1 MAEIGEELGVGG
13 PLSPAVLRA
22 RLYRYQLL
30 LNKYWWLPLMLVS
43 GSLLVQGVRYFL
55 SEPLYVSAGRM
66 MVAPRII
73 TKESTVYSEE
83 MANYF
88 GTQVSLMQSD
98 EIKRRAARA
107 VETAHPELKDIG
119 ASLSVQQEPKAS
131 IFILRVTSPDPK
143 YSQLYA
149 DACMSEFLEFK
160 REMRGET
167 SQRTVDAV
175 AKQLTELEKSIA
187 DLDTKIFQFKQEN
200 NLVFLQEQGN
210 YVGTYLVDL
219 NKQLAELKKEAQL
232 LDLMNIDQTLER
244 EAQGA
249 DSGTP
254 KDGASSSA
262 ALIEGPRSEYI
273 QTKRQLQRAKAR
285 FEQMSKYLR
294 PKHPK
299 ILTLK
304 DEITRNERKLEIVRQ
319 QSMEAV
325 REKRQAI
332 QLQITNLE
340 KIVEESETKAL
351 EVGRKMAEFEKFKTE
366 RDRQKQLYD
375 SLLGTVQNVSV
386 SQDVGQFD
394 VNILEQATPAI
405 SIKPGFLRSL
415 MLGLGVGL
423 ALSGGLL
430 FLLDRF
436 NDRVSTVV
444 ELTEHFTE
452 PIYGQVPEEMPDAD
466 GRLPLLNPQDT
477 RHVYAESFRNI
488 RSSLRFVGADGQ
500 KKNRVIL
507 VTSPTPGDGK
517 STVTSN
523 LALTLAFA
531 TTSKILLVDGDMR
544 RGGLHRLFGLD
555 GEPGLAEVLAGQ
567 QEWRQALQPTR
578 HPNLFF
584 LAAGE
589 PTSHPGEL
597 IFSAA
602 CENLIEDLRKEFEMV
617 IFDTAPVLAVDD
629 TPSLAPK
636 LDGAL
641 ILYRA
646 GRTSCRLMRNS
657 LEALY
662 SRNAKVLG
670 IIFNGVDPK
679 QPEYGYYKYTEYYY
693 SKTVSRKRK
702 PATPAANGSAPEVTV
717 RAGDAEVAAPVSTTT
732 ANGTADGPP
741 AITVKKA

>member
-1 MAEIGEELGVGG
+1 MAELGQELGIGG
-13 PLSPAVLRA
+13 PLSPAALRA

-30 LNKYWWLPLMLVS
+30 LRKYWWLPVMILS
-43 GSLLVQGVRYFL
+43 ASLLVQGVRYFL
-55 SEPLYVSAGRM
+55 SEPLYVSTGRM
-66 MVAPRII
+66 MVAPRIL
-73 TKESTVYSEE
+73 TKESAVYTEE
-83 MANYF
+83 LTNYF
-88 GTQVSLMQSD
+88 GTQVSLMQSE

-107 VETAHPELKDIG
+107 VEASHPELKDFR
-119 ASLSVQQEPKAS
+119 AELAVQQEPKAS
-131 IFILRVTSPDPK
+131 IFILRVTSAEPK
-143 YSQLYA
+143 YSQLFA

-175 AKQLTELEKSIA
+175 AKQLTELEKAIA
-187 DLDTKIFQFKQEN
+187 ALDQKIFEFKQDN
-200 NLVFLQEQGN
+200 NVIFLQEQGN
-210 YVGTYLVDL
+210 YVGSYLVDL
-219 NKQLAELKKEAQL
+219 NKQLAELRKEAQL

-244 EAQGA
+244 EAQG
-249 DSGTP
+249 SEGTAP
-254 KDGASSSA
+254 KDGSGSA
-262 ALIEGPRSEYI
+262 ALVEGPQSEYI
-273 QTKRQLQRAKAR
+273 QTKRQLQRSKAR
-285 FEQMSKYLR
+285 LEQMSKYLR

-299 ILTLK
+299 ILALK

-319 QSMEAV
+319 QSQEAV
-325 REKRQAI
+325 VEKRQAI
-332 QLQITNLE
+332 QLQISNLE
-340 KIVEESETKAL
+340 KIVAESEGKAL

-366 RDRQKQLYD
+366 RERQKQLYD
-375 SLLGTVQNVSV
+375 SLLGTVQNVNV

-405 SIKPGFLRSL
+405 SIKPGFARSL
-415 MLGLGVGL
+415 LLGLGVGL
-423 ALSGGLL
+423 ILSGGLL

-444 ELTEHFTE
+444 ELSEHFTE
-452 PIYGQVPEEMPDAD
+452 PIYGQVPEEVPDAD

-488 RSSLRFVGADGQ
+488 RSSLRFVSSDGQ
-500 KKNRVIL
+500 KKSRIIL

-517 STVTSN
+517 STITAN
-523 LALTLAFA
+523 LALTLSFA
-531 TTSKILLVDGDMR
+531 TTNKILLIDGDMR
-544 RGGLHRLFGLD
+544 RGGLHRLFGLE
-555 GEPGLAEVLAGQ
+555 GEPGLAEVLGGQ
-567 QEWRQALQPTR
+567 TEWRKVVQATR
-578 HPNLFF
+578 YPNLYF
-584 LAAGE
+584 LSAGE

-602 CENLIEDLRKEFEMV
+602 CETMMEELRKEFEVV

-636 LDGAL
+636 VDGTL
-641 ILYRA
+641 VLYRA

-693 SKTVSRKRK
+693 SKTVSRKRA
-702 PATPAANGSAPEVTV
+702 PGTPASNGSAPEVTV
-717 RAGDAEVAAPVSTTT
+717 RAG
-732 ANGTADGPP
+732 GPP

>member
-1 MAEIGEELGVGG
+1 MAELGQELGIGG
-13 PLSPAVLRA
+13 PLSPAALRA
-22 RLYRYQLL
+22 RVYRYHLL
-30 LNKYWWLPLMLVS
+30 IRKYWWLPLMLIS

-55 SEPLYVSAGRM
+55 GEPLFVSTGRM
-66 MVAPRII
+66 MVAPRIM
-73 TKESTVYSEE
+73 TKESAVYTEE
-83 MANYF
+83 LTNYF
-88 GTQVSLMQSD
+88 GTQVSLMQSG
-98 EIKRRAARA
+98 EIKRRATRA
-107 VETAHPELKDIG
+107 VEAAHPELKG
-119 ASLSVQQEPKAS
+119 LTAELAVQQEPKAS
-131 IFILRVTSPDPK
+131 IFILKVTSSDPK
-143 YSQLYA
+143 FSQLFA
-149 DACMSEFLEFK
+149 DACMNEFLEFK
-160 REMRGET
+160 KEMRGET
-167 SQRTVDAV
+167 SQKTVDAV
-175 AKQLTELEKSIA
+175 AKQLAELEKAIA
-187 DLDTKIFQFKQEN
+187 DLDQKIFQFKQEN
-200 NLVFLQEQGN
+200 NVIFLQEQGN

-244 EAQGA
+244 EAKSSEGGA
-249 DSGTP
+249 L
-254 KDGASSSA
+254 KDGAGTA
-262 ALIEGPRSEYI
+262 ALVEGPQSEYI

-304 DEITRNERKLEIVRQ
+304 DDITRYERKLEIVRQ
-319 QSMEAV
+319 QSQETV
-325 REKRQAI
+325 HDKRQGI
-332 QLQITNLE
+332 QLQISNLE
-340 KIVEESETKAL
+340 KIVAESETKAL
-351 EVGRKMAEFEKFKTE
+351 DVGRKMAEFDKLKTE

-375 SLLGTVQNVSV
+375 SLLGTVQNVNV
-386 SQDVGQFD
+386 SQDVSQFD
-394 VNILEQATPAI
+394 VNILEQATPAL
-405 SIKPGFLRSL
+405 SVKPGALRTL
-415 MLGLGVGL
+415 LLGLGVGL
-423 ALSGGLL
+423 ILSGGLL

-436 NDRVSTVV
+436 NDRVATVV

-452 PIYGQVPEEMPDAD
+452 PIYGQVPEEVADAD

-488 RSSLRFVGADGQ
+488 RSSLRFIGADGQ
-500 KKNRVIL
+500 KKGRIIL
-507 VTSPTPGDGK
+507 LTSPTPGDGK
-517 STVTSN
+517 STITAN
-523 LALTLAFA
+523 LALTLSFA
-531 TTSKILLVDGDMR
+531 TTNKIILIDGDMR

-567 QEWRQALQPTR
+567 AEWRKVIQPTR
-578 HPNLFF
+578 YANLFF
-584 LAAGE
+584 MSAGE

-602 CENLIEDLRKEFEMV
+602 CENLMEELRKEFEVV

-636 LDGAL
+636 VDGTL
-641 ILYRA
+641 VIYRA

-693 SKTVSRKRK
+693 SKTVSRKK
-702 PATPAANGSAPEVTV
+702 PTGEAGSGATPPAPAPAEPDAGIAAHE
-717 RAGDAEVAAPVSTTT
+717 
-732 ANGTADGPP
+732 PP
-741 AITVKKA
+741 SITVKKT

>member
-1 MAEIGEELGVGG
+1 MAELGQELGIGG
-13 PLSPAVLRA
+13 PLSPAALRA
-22 RLYRYQLL
+22 RLYRYHLL
-30 LNKYWWLPLMLVS
+30 LRKYWWLPLMILS
-43 GSLLVQGVRYFL
+43 ASLLVQGVRYFL
-55 SEPLYVSAGRM
+55 SDPLFVSTGRM
-66 MVAPRII
+66 MVAPRIL
-73 TKESTVYSEE
+73 TKESAVYTEE
-83 MANYF
+83 LTNYF
-88 GTQVSLMQSD
+88 GTQVSLMQSE

-107 VETAHPELKDIG
+107 VEASHPELKDNS
-119 ASLSVQQEPKAS
+119 ADLAVQQEPKAS
-131 IFILRVTSPDPK
+131 IFILKVTSAEPK
-143 YSQLYA
+143 YAQLFA

-175 AKQLTELEKSIA
+175 AKQLTELEKAIA
-187 DLDTKIFQFKQEN
+187 DLDQKIFEFKQQN
-200 NLVFLQEQGN
+200 NVIFLQEQGN
-210 YVGTYLVDL
+210 YVGSYLVDL
-219 NKQLAELKKEAQL
+219 NKQLAELRKEAQL

-244 EAQGA
+244 EAQGSEGA
-249 DSGTP
+249 AP
-254 KDGASSSA
+254 KDGSSGSA
-262 ALIEGPRSEYI
+262 ALVEGPQSEYI
-273 QTKRQLQRAKAR
+273 QTKRQLQRSKAR
-285 FEQMSKYLR
+285 LEQMSKYLR

-299 ILTLK
+299 ILALK
-304 DEITRNERKLEIVRQ
+304 DDITRNERKLEIVRQ
-319 QSMEAV
+319 QSQEAV
-325 REKRQAI
+325 LEKRQAI
-332 QLQITNLE
+332 QLQISNLE
-340 KIVEESETKAL
+340 KIVSESEGKAL

-366 RDRQKQLYD
+366 RERQKQLYD
-375 SLLGTVQNVSV
+375 SLLGTVQNVNV
-386 SQDVGQFD
+386 SQDVSQFD

-405 SIKPGFLRSL
+405 SIKPGFARSL
-415 MLGLGVGL
+415 LLGLGVGL
-423 ALSGGLL
+423 ILSGGLL

-452 PIYGQVPEEMPDAD
+452 PIYGQVPEEVPDAD

-488 RSSLRFVGADGQ
+488 RSSLRFVGTDGQ
-500 KKNRVIL
+500 KKNRIIL

-517 STVTSN
+517 STITAN
-523 LALTLAFA
+523 LALTLSFA
-531 TTSKILLVDGDMR
+531 TTNKILLIDGDMR
-544 RGGLHRLFGLD
+544 RGGLHRLFGLE
-555 GEPGLAEVLAGQ
+555 GEPGLAEVLGGQ
-567 QEWRQALQPTR
+567 TEWRKVIQATR
-578 HPNLFF
+578 YPNLCF
-584 LAAGE
+584 LSAGE

-602 CENLIEDLRKEFEMV
+602 CENMMEELRKEFEMV

-636 LDGAL
+636 VDGTL
-641 ILYRA
+641 VLYRA

-693 SKTVSRKRK
+693 SKTVSRKR
-702 PATPAANGSAPEVTV
+702 PEAAAGNGSAPEVTV
-717 RAGDAEVAAPVSTTT
+717 RAGETDTVPAVATTT
-732 ANGTADGPP
+732 ANGSAGGPP

>member
-1 MAEIGEELGVGG
+1 MAELGQELGIGG
-13 PLSPAVLRA
+13 PLSPAALRA
-22 RLYRYQLL
+22 RVYRYHLL
-30 LNKYWWLPLMLVS
+30 LRKYWWLPLMLIS

-55 SEPLYVSAGRM
+55 GEPLFVSTGRM
-66 MVAPRII
+66 MVAPRIM
-73 TKESTVYSEE
+73 TKESAVYTEE
-83 MANYF
+83 LTNYF

-98 EIKRRAARA
+98 EIKRRATRA
-107 VETAHPELKDIG
+107 VEAAHPELKG
-119 ASLSVQQEPKAS
+119 LTAELAVQQEPKAS
-131 IFILRVTSPDPK
+131 IFILKVTSSDPK
-143 YSQLYA
+143 YSQLFA
-149 DACMSEFLEFK
+149 DACMNEFLEFK
-160 REMRGET
+160 RDMRGET
-167 SQRTVDAV
+167 SQKTVDAV
-175 AKQLTELEKSIA
+175 AKQLAELEKAIA
-187 DLDTKIFQFKQEN
+187 DLDQKIFQFKQEN
-200 NLVFLQEQGN
+200 NVIFLQEQGN

-244 EAQGA
+244 EAKTSEGGA
-249 DSGTP
+249 L
-254 KDGASSSA
+254 KDGAGTA
-262 ALIEGPRSEYI
+262 ALVEGPQSEYI

-304 DEITRNERKLEIVRQ
+304 DDITRYERKLEIVRQ
-319 QSMEAV
+319 QSQETV
-325 REKRQAI
+325 HEKRQAI
-332 QLQITNLE
+332 QLQISNLE
-340 KIVEESETKAL
+340 KIVAESETKAL
-351 EVGRKMAEFEKFKTE
+351 DVGRKMAEFDKFKTE

-375 SLLGTVQNVSV
+375 SLLGTVQNVNV
-386 SQDVGQFD
+386 SQDVSQFD

-405 SIKPGFLRSL
+405 SVKPGALRTL
-415 MLGLGVGL
+415 LLGLGVGL
-423 ALSGGLL
+423 ILSGGLL

-444 ELTEHFTE
+444 ELTEHFSE
-452 PIYGQVPEEMPDAD
+452 PIYGQVPEEVPDAD
-466 GRLPLLNPQDT
+466 GRLPLLHPQDT

-488 RSSLRFVGADGQ
+488 RSSLRFIGADGQ
-500 KKNRVIL
+500 KKSRIIL
-507 VTSPTPGDGK
+507 LTSPTPGDGK
-517 STVTSN
+517 STITAN
-523 LALTLAFA
+523 LALTLSFA
-531 TTSKILLVDGDMR
+531 TTNKIILIDGDMR
-544 RGGLHRLFGLD
+544 RGGLHRIFGLD

-567 QEWRQALQPTR
+567 AEWRKVIQPTR
-578 HPNLFF
+578 YANLFF
-584 LAAGE
+584 MSAGG

-602 CENLIEDLRKEFEMV
+602 CENLMEDLRKEFEVV

-636 LDGAL
+636 VDGTL
-641 ILYRA
+641 VIYRA

-693 SKTVSRKRK
+693 SKTVSRKK
-702 PATPAANGSAPEVTV
+702 PTGEAGSGGA
-717 RAGDAEVAAPVSTTT
+717 
-732 ANGTADGPP
+732 PP
-741 AITVKKA
+741 APAEAEPGIAAHEPPSITVKKA

>member
-1 MAEIGEELGVGG
+1 MAELGQELGIGG
-13 PLSPAVLRA
+13 PLSPAALRA
-22 RLYRYQLL
+22 RVYRYHLL
-30 LNKYWWLPLMLVS
+30 LRKYWWLPLMILS

-55 SEPLYVSAGRM
+55 GDPLFVSTGRM
-66 MVAPRII
+66 MVAPRIM
-73 TKESTVYSEE
+73 TKESAVYTEE
-83 MANYF
+83 LTNYF

-98 EIKRRAARA
+98 EIKRRARQS
-107 VETAHPELKDIG
+107 VEASHPDLKGVAAEL
-119 ASLSVQQEPKAS
+119 AVQQEPKAS
-131 IFILRVTSPDPK
+131 IFILKVTSPDPK
-143 YSQLYA
+143 YSQLFA

-167 SQRTVDAV
+167 SQKTVDAV
-175 AKQLTELEKSIA
+175 AKQLSELEKAIA
-187 DLDTKIFQFKQEN
+187 ELDTKIFEFKQQN
-200 NLVFLQEQGN
+200 NVIFLQEQGN
-210 YVGTYLVDL
+210 YVGSYLVDL

-244 EAQGA
+244 EAQGSETSSA
-249 DSGTP
+249 V
-254 KDGASSSA
+254 KDGAGSA
-262 ALIEGPRSEYI
+262 ALVEGPQSEYI
-273 QTKRQLQRAKAR
+273 QTKRQLQRSKAR
-285 FEQMSKYLR
+285 LEQMSKYLR

-299 ILTLK
+299 ILSLK
-304 DEITRNERKLEIVRQ
+304 DDITRSERKLEIVRQ
-319 QSMEAV
+319 QSQESV
-325 REKRQAI
+325 HEKRQAI
-332 QLQITNLE
+332 QLQISNLE
-340 KIVEESETKAL
+340 KIVAESETKAL
-351 EVGRKMAEFEKFKTE
+351 EVGRKMAEFDKLKTE

-375 SLLGTVQNVSV
+375 SLLGTVQNVNV
-386 SQDVGQFD
+386 SQDVSQFD

-405 SIKPGFLRSL
+405 SVKPGAVRTLL
-415 MLGLGVGL
+415 LGLGVGL
-423 ALSGGLL
+423 ILSGGLL

-452 PIYGQVPEEMPDAD
+452 PIYGQVPEELPDAD

-500 KKNRVIL
+500 KKNRIIL

-517 STVTSN
+517 STVTAN
-523 LALTLAFA
+523 LALTLSFA
-531 TTSKILLVDGDMR
+531 TTQKILLIDGDMR

-555 GEPGLAEVLAGQ
+555 GEPGLAEVLGGQ
-567 QEWRQALQPTR
+567 AEWRKVVQPTR
-578 HPNLFF
+578 YKNLFF
-584 LAAGE
+584 MSAGE
-589 PTSHPGEL
+589 PTGHPGEL

-602 CENLIEDLRKEFEMV
+602 CENLMEELRSEFEMV

-636 LDGAL
+636 VDGTL
-641 ILYRA
+641 VLYRA
-646 GRTSCRLMRNS
+646 GRTSCRLMRNT

-693 SKTVSRKRK
+693 SKTVSRKRT
-702 PATPAANGSAPEVTV
+702 PPTAGADQPAAETAAVPGSGPE
-717 RAGDAEVAAPVSTTT
+717 GDESM
-732 ANGTADGPP
+732 GGPP
-741 AITVKKA
+741 PVTIKKT